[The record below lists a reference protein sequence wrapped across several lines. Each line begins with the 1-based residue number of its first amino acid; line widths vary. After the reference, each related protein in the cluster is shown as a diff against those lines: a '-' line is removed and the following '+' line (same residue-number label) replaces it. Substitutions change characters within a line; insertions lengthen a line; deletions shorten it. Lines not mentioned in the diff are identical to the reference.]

1 MKHLITFLLAL
12 LLMVPAAEVQAQNK
26 TLEKALKKEFK
37 AKQKEFK
44 KGGWK
49 IYGTSRSEDV
59 ILLKHFD
66 KLSNMG
72 EDAVEVVGV
81 ASNFKS
87 KNVGVQMA
95 YNNAV
100 VTYAQRAAR

>member
-1 MKHLITFLLAL
+1 MKKLLTFLLAL
-12 LLMVPAAEVQAQNK
+12 LLIAPMAEVQAQNK
-26 TLEKALKKEFK
+26 ALEKALKKEFK

-87 KNVGVQMA
+87 KMWVYRWRITMLS
-95 YNNAV
+95 
-100 VTYAQRAAR
+100 